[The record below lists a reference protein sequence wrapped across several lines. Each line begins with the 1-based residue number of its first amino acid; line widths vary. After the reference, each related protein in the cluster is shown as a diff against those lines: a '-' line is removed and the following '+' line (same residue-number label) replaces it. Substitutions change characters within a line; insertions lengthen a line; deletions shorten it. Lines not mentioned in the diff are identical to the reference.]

1 VTEIQRYQVLS
12 QFEGFEL
19 RRYEPYAAV
28 SVDASGDLA
37 EAGNRGFSPLF
48 AFIAGANANQQKIA
62 MTSPVIEVPQS
73 NGYQISFVMPAGTS
87 ASAVPAPKD
96 SALRVREVPATLI
109 AARRFS
115 GVADESKFQKRGRE
129 LSDAVIAAGLSPLGE
144 VFYARYNGP
153 FTPGPLR
160 RNEALV
166 EVLPPKGGSTEA
178 EKLDN

>member
-1 VTEIQRYQVLS
+1 
-12 QFEGFEL
+12 
-19 RRYEPYAAV
+19 
-28 SVDASGDLA
+28 
-37 EAGNRGFSPLF
+37 
-48 AFIAGANANQQKIA
+48 
-62 MTSPVIEVPQS
+62 
-73 NGYQISFVMPAGTS
+73 
-87 ASAVPAPKD
+87 
-96 SALRVREVPATLI
+96 VPATLI